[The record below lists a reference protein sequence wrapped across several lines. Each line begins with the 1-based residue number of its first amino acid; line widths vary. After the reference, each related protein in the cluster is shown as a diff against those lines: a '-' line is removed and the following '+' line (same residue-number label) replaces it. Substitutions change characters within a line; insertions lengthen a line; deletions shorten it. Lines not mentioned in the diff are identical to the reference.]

1 MIDST
6 IHKYI
11 VILYN
16 VGSTYNENDVV
27 AVLRDM
33 LV

>member
-1 MIDST
+1 MVDST

-11 VILYN
+11 VISYN
-16 VGSTYNENDVV
+16 VRITYNENDVL